1 MAYYTYSFDKGTGER
16 YRGRT
21 NDPKRRR
28 SEHERKYPRM
38 RDWRTYTHK
47 TEKRAREHERHLHTL
62 DG

>member
-1 MAYYTYSFDKGTGER
+1 MAYYTYSFDKGNGKR
-16 YRGRT
+16 YRGFT
-21 NDPKRRR
+21 KDPDRRKKDHKREY
-28 SEHERKYPRM
+28 SKM